1 MKHLKKLSVVLM
13 AILFSVSFTSC
24 IDNEVSPVVEAIYEA
39 QADLLAAQA
48 GVQNAEAA
56 LLLAQAQSEQAQA
69 AQTAAITAGIT
80 ADNTYTAAQRVQYL
94 LQLVADT
101 KLAVDTATK
110 DLALAQ
116 VQFDADMAAAV
127 AAMKAAGAQVAVGY
141 AYDYMYAMQTAN
153 SLKAQKA
160 TEEGNLATLELYL
173 KAGALPTWQT
183 YLADLN
189 ADVAVQNGKIAAA
202 QAAIVALNTA
212 KANPTARETQL
223 AGLKSQV
230 AVLTARQTEL
240 VALKALATQEVTAA
254 QAAITAATDFMV
266 NPTGPYF
273 TAKIAL
279 NTWKTNY
286 TADSLA
292 IKTQGALVTSLTAT
306 IANYAGTT
314 TTLTAAKN
322 AAVAVVGQTTTLPYT
337 GLKGDI
343 LALQTTLGAYGT
355 APVYADVPRTGAAA
369 LTAYGKLW
377 NADLALKI
385 FDTDFAALTASY
397 NTAAYNLAVAQAAF
411 DGGTWTADLAAAN
424 TVLTNANIARTAA
437 NTAYGIAKTNF
448 EGDPSGS
455 VITDGPFV
463 SVTDLGNLGIHTSA
477 GPTYM
482 RVATWEDPSTLG
494 NWVPKTFLPT
504 KYTQASLQAA
514 LTGITG
520 LYSLDGTLYTNGEV
534 GPNQVGANYAV
545 SNGTEVVLWNQD
557 GTSTDGSA
565 VPGVSVLGAGPVTS
579 LSVAQVRNAISVPTN
594 PDIEIAYFVEVKSDD
609 TNVSKLFTF
618 NKATNLLGLENFS
631 TRNFTSDGLPK
642 SLTNTWTA
650 TLVIA
655 DAGASYDSTWNGDI
669 LVAQTNNTFTAQADV
684 WNAKLDQMKKQY
696 AFDNSSTLLDDAKEA
711 FKYQK
716 ELFDIGVSFTRPAL
730 KATQTAAVAVI
741 GQNTTLPYTGLL
753 GDIDAKQKQL
763 GSTAFGTPNA
773 GDAVK
778 KTTTGTLGDVYYMVG
793 TVKTLTA
800 YAVKWNAE
808 LALKDH
814 LNTPLTG
821 VGSYTEQLVTA
832 QGLLT
837 TATREA
843 AEDLIFIAKYTAD
856 LAALQAKYDAL
867 ILTPLY
873 AALNVTLVNK
883 QQALAVLVAED
894 AANVTMIA
902 TLNLVITGL
911 QGTVPDYTAL
921 IAAQNLIITNAK
933 AAILADQLAIATGT
947 VTLANLQRDVQVK
960 KDLIATLTVRI
971 ANALAIAAKYKA
983 LMDAALV
990 A

>member
-1 MKHLKKLSVVLM
+1 M

-173 KAGALPTWQT
+173 KAGTLPTWQT

-343 LALQTTLGAYGT
+343 LALQTTLGTYGT
-355 APVYADVPRTGAAA
+355 APAWNGTARTGVLSAQD
-369 LTAYGKLW
+369 KLW
-377 NADLALKI
+377 NADLALAK
-385 FDTDFAALTASY
+385 FDHDFALLTASY
-397 NTAAYNLAVAQAAF
+397 NAAAADLYAKQVAF
-411 DGGTWTADLAAAN
+411 DGGTWTADLATA
-424 TVLTNANIARTAA
+424 NANLTAA
-437 NTAYGIAKTNF
+437 NSARALAQTAYNNAKTAF
-448 EGDPSGS
+448 EANPTGS
-455 VITDGPFV
+455 VNTDTNLTNVDYGI
-463 SVTDLGNLGIHTSA
+463 LGIP
-477 GPTYM
+477 GDGFPNTYR
-482 RVATWEDPSTLG
+482 RVNAWKESPALSGLYVPDTYYPATYVTPAAVTIAFNALDQTATESTLG
-494 NWVPKTFLPT
+494 IYDFDGAPNASSNAPSY
-504 KYTQASLQAA
+504 YTGA
-514 LTGITG
+514 LTI
-520 LYSLDGTLYTNGEV
+520 
-534 GPNQVGANYAV
+534 
-545 SNGTEVVLWNQD
+545 
-557 GTSTDGSA
+557 
-565 VPGVSVLGAGPVTS
+565 
-579 LSVAQVRNAISVPTN
+579 AQVRSAVSITGYV
-594 PDIEIAYFVEVKSDD
+594 DIQEVYYVDVEADD
-609 TNVSKLFTF
+609 TFITNVSTF
-618 NKATNLLGLENFS
+618 NKATNKLGLESFS
-631 TRNFTSDGLPK
+631 TRDFTSDGLPK
-642 SLTNTWTA
+642 STTNTWA
-650 TLVIA
+650 SALVIGDA
-655 DAGASYDSTWNGDI
+655 DAGYLSTWNGVGVMGAPDT
-669 LVAQTNNTFTAQADV
+669 LTAQAVV
-684 WNAKLDQMKKQY
+684 WNATLDQMIKQY
-696 AFDNSSTLLDDAKEA
+696 DFDNSSTALDDAKDVFA
-711 FKYQK
+711 YQK
-716 ELFDIGVSFTRPAL
+716 SLFDTGLTIRAGLQT
-730 KATQTAAVAVI
+730 TQTAAVAVI

-763 GSTAFGTPNA
+763 GSTAFGTPVFA
-773 GDAVK
+773 DVAK
-778 KTTTGTLGDVYYMVG
+778 SLTTGTLGIDFYMVG
-793 TVKTLTA
+793 SVKTFTA
-800 YAVKWNAE
+800 YAAKWNAE
-808 LALKDH
+808 LALVKH
-814 LNTPLTG
+814 LNTTVPQYQT
-821 VGSYTEQLVTA
+821 QLATA
-832 QGLLT
+832 QAALT
-837 TATREA
+837 VATREA
-843 AEDLIFIAKYTAD
+843 AEDLIYIAKYTAD

-873 AALNVTLVNK
+873 AALNVTLITK